1 MKTNPYA
8 LGAML
13 VCLLSLPGCASAP
26 PSPKLALTVTGCP
39 TLSACRLP
47 ASQPQTNRDLLRE
60 VEALEQAWAEC
71 AAQVDLTLACQA
83 DAHAQTTATP

>member
-1 MKTNPYA
+1 MKTNPYV
-8 LGAML
+8 LGAIC
-13 VCLLSLPGCASAP
+13 VCLLSLCGCASAP
-26 PSPKLALTVTGCP
+26 PSPMLALIVTGCP

-60 VEALEQAWAEC
+60 VEALEQAWAAC

-83 DAHAQTTATP
+83 DAHAQTAIAP